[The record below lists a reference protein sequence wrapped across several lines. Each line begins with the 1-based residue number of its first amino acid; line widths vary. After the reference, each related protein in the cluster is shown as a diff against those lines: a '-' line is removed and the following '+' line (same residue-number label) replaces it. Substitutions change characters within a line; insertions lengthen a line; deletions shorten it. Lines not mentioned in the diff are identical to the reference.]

1 MADLRS
7 ALSELTWDEERLR
20 VDFLK
25 ILDAIRAEFPRAPTH
40 TLEGYLG
47 TLLAEIRSLRAAL
60 AARDELLVKA
70 GEHIATLL
78 KWCPAQRGEWMDNDS
93 FLRFK
98 ELRDEAV
105 LFAAE
110 LKEKQP

>member
-1 MADLRS
+1 
-7 ALSELTWDEERLR
+7 
-20 VDFLK
+20 
-25 ILDAIRAEFPRAPTH
+25 
-40 TLEGYLG
+40 
-47 TLLAEIRSLRAAL
+47 LLA
-60 AARDELLVKA
+60 KA